1 MARTLRS
8 NQPLQRDVIVEAAL
22 CVLDKEGI
30 ANLTLRRVA
39 TELNVQASAIYWHIK
54 DKAALTD
61 YMAEAILHR
70 HFEYLLP
77 RRSDEQWQ
85 EWLVSV
91 MSQLRH
97 AMLSYRDGARIVTG
111 AHLYP
116 ALTLVKL
123 FDVSTESLVSSG
135 IPIEKASRIVAAIV
149 HFVFGRV
156 IEEQSG
162 PTKEQ
167 MDSINLDELFADYPT
182 FVASTKSRSDS
193 DEFEDIVRAIINGLA
208 TY

>member
-1 MARTLRS
+1 MRASRS
-8 NQPLQRDVIVEAAL
+8 SQPLQRDAIVEAAL
-22 CVLDKEGI
+22 CVLNREGFS
-30 ANLTLRRVA
+30 NLTLRRVA
-39 TELNVQASAIYWHIK
+39 TELNVQAPAIYWHIK
-54 DKAALTD
+54 DKTALTD
-61 YMAEAILHR
+61 YMAEAILHQQ
-70 HFEYLLP
+70 FKDLVP
-77 RRSDEQWQ
+77 RRNDEQWQ
-85 EWLVSV
+85 EWLVGV

-97 AMLSYRDGARIVTG
+97 AMWSCRDGGRIVTG

-167 MDSINLDELFADYPT
+167 MGNINLDELFAGYPT
-182 FVASTKSRSDS
+182 FIASTKSRPDG
-193 DEFEDIVRAIINGLA
+193 DEFEYIVRAIINGLA